1 MSDCVIPL
9 IACSAAV
16 TRSPHELHVIATA
29 NSTVIGVSVAID
41 HLCKLRE
48 LLLVVARDDGV
59 LMHAR
64 ARKSANE

>member
-41 HLCKLRE
+41 HPCKLRE

-59 LMHAR
+59 FDG
-64 ARKSANE
+64 SASKKVSE